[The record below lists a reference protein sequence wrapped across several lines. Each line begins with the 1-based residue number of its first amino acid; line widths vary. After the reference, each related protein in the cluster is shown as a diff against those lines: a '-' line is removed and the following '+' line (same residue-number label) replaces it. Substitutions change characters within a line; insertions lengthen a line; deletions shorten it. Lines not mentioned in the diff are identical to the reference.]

1 MNRTH
6 LLVVCLLVLSPGVAA
21 QSSDAN
27 KPGLNK
33 PVAANTKPAKDPE
46 AERLIRE
53 RRAQAQSLLVS
64 LGTDAGT
71 FTDQALRARTQARI
85 AYALWESDAERAR
98 TLFRKAWDAAEVAD
112 VEGEQR
118 LQEDIRQTRAKT
130 GGGYAVAS
138 PPAIRKE
145 VLRLAAS
152 RDRVLGEEFL
162 GKLKAQDEQQAT
174 EAKNS
179 RSNLFR
185 DDSVAQRLG
194 LAQELL
200 GLGDT
205 ERALQFA
212 EPALGSVS
220 MQTIDFLSSLREKDP
235 VAADQ
240 RYAAMLAY
248 AAVSSQSDA
257 NTISLL
263 SSYVFT
269 PHFYLMFRGS
279 AVSSA
284 QMASSIVP
292 ANVSPELRAAFF
304 RAAMGVLLR
313 PLAPPGQ
320 DQTTS
325 GIEGEYLV
333 IRRLMPIFEQS
344 APPETTEAMAA
355 RLNVLSAM
363 VSDKTRQADDDRL
376 ERGISPEKSATNREQ
391 VLLDRIEHAKTSAER
406 DGLYFQLA
414 SMVASKDDL
423 RARDYVDKIEDS
435 DLRHSVRAYIDAL
448 MAVAAIGKKNGE
460 RALEIARTGELT
472 HVQRAWVL
480 SQAAKLIG
488 KTDSGKEKALQLL
501 DEALL
506 EARRIDRLE
515 ADRPRAFFAI
525 VNVLLLLDNAQG
537 WDAMSEAIKA
547 ANSAEG
553 FTGEDGELT
562 FHVSG
567 KGYSAINQHPIPEF
581 DVGGIFTTLAKQD
594 YTRAVD
600 LARMFER
607 EAPRATAVIAIA
619 RAVLDEKKK

>member
-1 MNRTH
+1 MS
-6 LLVVCLLVLSPGVAA
+6 L
-21 QSSDAN
+21 
-27 KPGLNK
+27 
-33 PVAANTKPAKDPE
+33 
-46 AERLIRE
+46 AE
-53 RRAQAQSLLVS
+53 
-64 LGTDAGT
+64 
-71 FTDQALRARTQARI
+71 
-85 AYALWESDAERAR
+85 
-98 TLFRKAWDAAEVAD
+98 
-112 VEGEQR
+112 
-118 LQEDIRQTRAKT
+118 
-130 GGGYAVAS
+130 
-138 PPAIRKE
+138 
-145 VLRLAAS
+145 
-152 RDRVLGEEFL
+152 
-162 GKLKAQDEQQAT
+162 
-174 EAKNS
+174 
-179 RSNLFR
+179 
-185 DDSVAQRLG
+185 
-194 LAQELL
+194 ELL

-220 MQTIDFLSSLREKDP
+220 MQSIDFLSSLREKDP

-240 RYAAMLAY
+240 RYAAMLAN
-248 AAVSSQSDA
+248 AAASSQSDA

-263 SSYVFT
+263 SSYIFT
-269 PHFYLMFRGS
+269 PHLYMTFRGS

-363 VSDKTRQADDDRL
+363 VSDRTRQADEDRL
-376 ERGISPEKSATNREQ
+376 ERGIGPEKRDTNREQ
-391 VLLDRIEHAKTSAER
+391 VLLDQIDHAKTSAER

-414 SMVASKDDL
+414 SMMAAKDDL
-423 RARDYVDKIEDS
+423 RARDYVDKVEDS
-435 DLRHSVRAYIDAL
+435 DLRHSVRAYIDAS
-448 MAVAAIGKKNGE
+448 MAIYAIDKKKGE

-480 SQAAKLIG
+480 SQAAKLIA
-488 KTDSGKEKALQLL
+488 KTDSEKALQLL

-506 EARRIDRLE
+506 EARRIDGID

-525 VNVLLLLDNAQG
+525 VNVLLLLNNAQG

-562 FHVSG
+562 FRVAG
-567 KGYSAINQHPIPEF
+567 KGYSAINQLPIPEF
-581 DVGGIFTTLAKQD
+581 DVGSIFTTLAKQD
-594 YTRAVD
+594 YGRAVD
-600 LARMFER
+600 LARVFQR

-619 RAVLDEKKK
+619 RAVLDDKKK

>member
-6 LLVVCLLVLSPGVAA
+6 LLIVCFLVLAPGAAA
-21 QSSDAN
+21 QSSEAS

-33 PVAANTKPAKDPE
+33 PVAANPKPAKDPE

-71 FTDQALRARTQARI
+71 FTDNALRARTQARI
-85 AYALWESDAERAR
+85 AHALWDSDAERAR

-138 PPAIRKE
+138 PPKIRKE

-162 GKLKAQDEQQAT
+162 GKLKAQNEQQAT

-179 RSNLFR
+179 RSNPFGDQSL
-185 DDSVAQRLG
+185 AQRLD
-194 LAQELL
+194 LAEELL

-212 EPALGSVS
+212 EPALSSVS
-220 MQTIDFLSSLREKDP
+220 MQTMDFLSSLREKDP

-248 AAVSSQSDA
+248 AAASSQSDA

-263 SSYVFT
+263 SSYIFT
-269 PHFYLMFRGS
+269 PHLYMTFRGA

-292 ANVSPELRAAFF
+292 ANVSPELRANFF

-333 IRRLMPIFEQS
+333 IRRLMPIFEQY
-344 APPETTEAMAA
+344 AGPETTETMAA
-355 RLNVLSAM
+355 RLNALSAM
-363 VSDKTRQADDDRL
+363 VSERTRQADEDRL
-376 ERGISPEKSATNREQ
+376 ERGIGPEKRDTNREQ
-391 VLLDRIEHAKTSAER
+391 VLLDQIDHAKTSAER
-406 DGLYFQLA
+406 DQLYFQLA

-435 DLRHSVRAYIDAL
+435 DLRHSVRAYIDAS
-448 MAVAAIGKKNGE
+448 MAIAAIVKKNGE

-480 SQAAKLIG
+480 SQAAKLIA

-501 DEALL
+501 DEAFL

-525 VNVLLLLDNAQG
+525 VNVLLLLDNGQG

-562 FHVSG
+562 FRVSG
-567 KGYSAINQHPIPEF
+567 KGYSAINQQPIPEF
-581 DVGGIFTTLAKQD
+581 DVGGIFTTLAKHD

-619 RAVLDEKKK
+619 RAVLDDKKK

>member
-1 MNRTH
+1 MIRTN
-6 LLVVCLLVLSPGVAA
+6 LIIVVCLLILSPTVGA
-21 QSSDAN
+21 QSSEAS

-33 PVAANTKPAKDPE
+33 PVGANTKPVKDPE

-53 RRAQAQSLLVS
+53 RRAQAQALLIS

-71 FTDQALRARTQARI
+71 FADQAVRARTQARI
-85 AYALWESDAERAR
+85 AHALWEADAERAR
-98 TLFRKAWDAAEVAD
+98 TLFRKAWDAAEAAD
-112 VEGEQR
+112 AEGQQR
-118 LQEDIRQTRAKT
+118 FQEEIRQTQAKT

-138 PPAIRKE
+138 PPAIRRE

-152 RDRVLGEEFL
+152 RDRVLGEELL
-162 GKLKAQDEQQAT
+162 GKLKAQNEQAR
-174 EAKNS
+174 NS
-179 RSNLFR
+179 RSNSFGDEL
-185 DDSVAQRLG
+185 APQRLS
-194 LAQELL
+194 LAEELL
-200 GLGDT
+200 GQGDT

-212 EPALGSVS
+212 EQGLGSVS
-220 MQTIDFLSSLREKDP
+220 MQSMDFLSSLREKDP
-235 VAADQ
+235 AAADQ
-240 RYAAMLAY
+240 RYAAMLAN
-248 AAVSSQSDA
+248 ALASSQSDA

-263 SSYVFT
+263 SSYIFT
-269 PHFYLMFRGS
+269 PHLYMTFRGS

-284 QMASSIVP
+284 QMVSSIVP

-304 RAAMGVLLR
+304 RAALGVLLR

-333 IRRLMPIFEQS
+333 IRRLMPIFQQY
-344 APPETTEAMAA
+344 APLETTAAMTTQ
-355 RLNVLSAM
+355 LNALSAM
-363 VSDKTRQADDDRL
+363 VSERTRQADEDQL
-376 ERGISPEKSATNREQ
+376 ERGIGPEKRDTNREP
-391 VLLDRIEHAKTSAER
+391 VLLDQIDHAKTSAER

-414 SMVASKDDL
+414 SMMASKDDL
-423 RARDYVDKIEDS
+423 RARDYVDKIDDS
-435 DLRHSVRAYIDAL
+435 DLRHSVRAYIDAS
-448 MAVAAIGKKNGE
+448 MAIEAIHKKNAE

-480 SQAAKLIG
+480 SQAAKLIA
-488 KTDSGKEKALQLL
+488 KTDSEKALQLL

-506 EARRIDRLE
+506 EARRIEGVD

-525 VNVLLLLDNAQG
+525 VNVLLLLNNAQG

-562 FHVSG
+562 FRVAG
-567 KGYSAINQHPIPEF
+567 KGYSAINQLPIPEF
-581 DVGGIFTTLAKQD
+581 DVGSIFTTLAKQD
-594 YTRAVD
+594 YGRAVD
-600 LARMFER
+600 LARVFQR

-619 RAVLDEKKK
+619 RAVLDDKKK